1 MPGAGILVIMTRWHS
16 DDLAGR
22 LLAQMERGGE
32 QWKVLRFPAIA
43 ETNEQYRK
51 KGEALHP
58 ERYSLEMLDSI
69 RKGTSDAKGAKAG
82 VGSQVWASLYQQRPS
97 LIEGNIFKE
106 QNWRYI
112 TSPTVPPSQMGFKER
127 RHYLRELGI
136 TRIIQRWDTALGA
149 KKQADFSACVTL
161 GIAPSRFYVL
171 DVWKK
176 QIEFPEVK
184 RQVQLLYDKWL
195 PAKVYIEGG
204 GSASGKATV
213 QAMRRDARVPI
224 YETVTAIDK
233 VLRANA
239 VSPQQ
244 ESGFCYLFE
253 GESWTADFV
262 QMCAAFPNIAHD
274 DDVDAFIGALEE
286 AVGRK
291 GPMNIPDELLRS
303 EGVSML

>member
-1 MPGAGILVIMTRWHS
+1 MPGAGILVIMTRWHA

-22 LLAQMERGGE
+22 LLAQMERGGT

-43 ETNEQYRK
+43 EKNETYRR

-58 ERYSLEMLDSI
+58 ERYSLDMLNAI
-69 RKGTSDAKGAKAG
+69 RKGSADVTGATAG

-106 QNWRYI
+106 QNWKYI
-112 TSPTVPPSQMGFKER
+112 KSPTVPPSMMSYKER
-127 RHYLRELGI
+127 KHYLRELGV
-136 TRIIQRWDTALGA
+136 TRIIQVWDTALGA
-149 KKQADFSACVTL
+149 KKQADYSACVTL

-184 RQVQLLYDKWL
+184 RQVQLNYDKWI

-213 QAMRRDARVPI
+213 QAMKRDARVPI
-224 YETVTAIDK
+224 YETTHAIDK
-233 VLRANA
+233 VLRANT

-253 GESWTADFV
+253 GEEWTHDFV
-262 QMCAAFPNIAHD
+262 GQCSAFPNIPHD

-286 AVGRK
+286 AVGRC
-291 GPMNIPDELLRS
+291 GPMNIPDSLLRS
-303 EGVSML
+303 EGALS